1 MGCLLAPSPAAAQ
14 TAQLTPV
21 GSFAAPIFVAAP
33 PGDGRRLHVVERGG
47 TIQVVRDGV
56 RLATPFL
63 DLSTEVDTNGE
74 GGLLSMAF
82 PPDYLRSGYFYVFLT
97 PRDATPGAAPHAPI
111 EVREYRRSA
120 ADPDVAD
127 PASGRIVLTV
137 THSANSNHYG
147 GQLQFG
153 PEGLLYVST
162 GDGGGGGDPAGNAQ
176 SVSSR
181 LGKLLRISPRPSGGQ
196 GFGVPPDNPFANTG
210 GDDLVWS
217 YGLRNPFRFS
227 FDRATGDLTIG
238 DVGQNRAEE
247 IDFAPASAGGGGGAN
262 FGWRACEG
270 PFAYPIVVGGQPCTL
285 AGRTD
290 PVHHYLA
297 EGASCGASITGGVVV
312 RDPDLEHL
320 AGRYVYGDFCKG
332 FMRSIALAV
341 PAASDDRDLGVSVAP
356 FTLAAFGEDAC
367 GRVHVVQLSG
377 AVSRLGDGTPG
388 ACTATVEYGPPED
401 SSPATLAPGDPPPA
415 SVPPPPPDDGAG
427 AMPAFPPRAP
437 QLRLRASGVQRAL
450 RRRAVLVRAG
460 CDRRCS
466 LRAFG
471 RLSLP
476 RNRARKLRE
485 ARRRSL
491 PAETTTRLRLVLP
504 RPARTALRR
513 ALRRGAE
520 PRVRLTV
527 HARGRDGRLALRR
540 RTIRIVG

>member
-1 MGCLLAPSPAAAQ
+1 MPSPAAAQ
-14 TAQLTPV
+14 TTQLAPV

-47 TIQVVRDGV
+47 TIQVVRDGI
-56 RLATPFL
+56 RLAAPFL
-63 DLSTEVDTNGE
+63 DLRTEVDTSGE

-82 PPDYLRSGYFYVFLT
+82 PPDYVRRGYFYVFLT
-97 PRDATPGAAPHAPI
+97 PRDANPGAAPHAPI

-127 PASGRIVLTV
+127 PTSGRTVLTV
-137 THSANSNHYG
+137 AHSAHANHYG

-153 PEGLLYVST
+153 PDGLLYVST
-162 GDGGGGGDPAGNAQ
+162 GDGGGAGDPAGNAQ
-176 SVSSR
+176 DTLSR
-181 LGKLLRISPRPSGGQ
+181 LGKLLRISPRPSGGE
-196 GFGVPPDNPFANTG
+196 GFGVPPDNPFADAE

-247 IDFAPASAGGGGGAN
+247 VDFVPAAAGGGRGVN

-270 PFAYPIVVGGQPCTL
+270 PFAYPIVGGGQPCTL

-312 RDPDLEHL
+312 RDRDLEQL

-332 FMRSIALAV
+332 FMRSIALAL

-356 FTLAAFGEDAC
+356 FSLAAFGEDAC
-367 GRVHVVQLSG
+367 GRVYAVQLSG
-377 AVSRLGDGTPG
+377 PVSRLEDGTPG
-388 ACTATVEYGPPED
+388 ACSATVEYGPPED
-401 SSPATLAPGDPPPA
+401 ALPET
-415 SVPPPPPDDGAG
+415 VPPSSGAG
-427 AMPAFPPRAP
+427 APATPAFPARAP
-437 QLRLRASGVQRAL
+437 RLRLSASRAQRAL
-450 RRRAVLVRAG
+450 RRGAVLVRAG
-460 CDRRCS
+460 CDRRCA

-471 RLSLP
+471 RLTSP
-476 RNRARKLRE
+476 RMRASKLRE
-485 ARRRSL
+485 ARRRLL
-491 PAETTTRLRLVLP
+491 PAGTTTRLRLRLTSPV
-504 RPARTALRR
+504 RR
-513 ALRRGAE
+513 AIRRSLRRGAQ

-527 HARGRDGRLALRR
+527 RARGQDGRLASRR
-540 RTIRIVG
+540 RAIRVVG